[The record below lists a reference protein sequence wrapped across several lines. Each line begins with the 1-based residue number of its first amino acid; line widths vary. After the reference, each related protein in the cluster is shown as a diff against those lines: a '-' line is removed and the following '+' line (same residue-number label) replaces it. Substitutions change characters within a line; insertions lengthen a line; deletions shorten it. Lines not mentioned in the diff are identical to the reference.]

1 MSRCWLITDTH
12 LGIKNS
18 SNEWIDIQK
27 SFFYDWFLPIVRD
40 NYKEG
45 DILIHLGDLFDSR
58 QSINLRVLNMGVDLF
73 EDLSKIFVSGIHIIC
88 GNHDIYAKSTNDV
101 NSLKSLKWIPN
112 VHIHENP
119 HILSLKDKNLL
130 LVPWFDDKKDESAF
144 MMSQREIDYAF
155 CHTDFVGMNFNKWTK
170 IDHGIDL
177 DSVRKIKKVF
187 SGHIHYSQVKEN
199 VHLIGCPY
207 QLNRS
212 DAYNKKGVILLDLES
227 EKEIFFENDFS
238 PKFIRVK
245 YKWILNRTDEEILEM
260 MSNNFVDL
268 LIEADDNPK
277 DFIDSKTELISNSR
291 RFTVQ
296 PLFTTDEGIL
306 IEGFDIADHKDF
318 SFKDLL
324 GRYVGSLNYDD
335 KMKSRLLLGLEKI
348 YDIAVGDGAL

>member
-12 LGIKNS
+12 FGIKNS

-40 NYKEG
+40 NYKDG

-58 QSINLRVLNMGVDLF
+58 QSINLRVLNMGIDLF

-88 GNHDIYAKSTNDV
+88 GNHDIYAKATNDI

-112 VHIHENP
+112 VHIHDTP
-119 HILSLKDKNLL
+119 YLLSLEEKNLL
-130 LVPWFDDKKDESAF
+130 LVPWFDKKEEESEF
-144 MMSQREIDYAF
+144 LIKQKNIDYAF

-170 IDHGIDL
+170 VDHGVDL
-177 DSVRKIKKVF
+177 DTVRSIKKVY
-187 SGHIHYSQVKEN
+187 SGHIHYSQLKGN

-212 DAYNKKGVILLDLES
+212 DAYNKKGIILLDL
-227 EKEIFFENDFS
+227 KNDNEIFFENNFS

-245 YKWILNRTDEEILEM
+245 YKWIFERTDEEISEIM
-260 MSNNFVDL
+260 MNNFVDL
-268 LIEADDNPK
+268 LIEADDDPK
-277 DFIDSKTELISNSR
+277 DFIDSKVDLISNSR

-296 PLFTTDEGIL
+296 PLFSMDDGIL
-306 IEGFDIADHKDF
+306 IEGFDITDNKDF

-324 GRYVGSLNYDD
+324 GKYIGSLSYDE
-335 KMKSRLLLGLEKI
+335 KMKNRLMIGLEKI
-348 YDIAVGDGAL
+348 YDIAIGEDL